1 MQTKYEDTLGLTYGF
16 EQFMPW
22 NRIFQDEDLVDSIT
36 DDPYEQELLKAACLS
51 DAINFTGPIGT
62 NVVTTQIKTTDWSPI
77 TEETLNSG
85 HSALSMALGTDVD
98 KLYVSFPQFTS
109 NAVWESLSATS
120 GSQVKEPPAKKYRM
134 YYWTNSGSR
143 YIIAAYVS
151 TKRYDGSAL
160 SAAAN
165 RCGLN
170 ADNGSMFRTFPT
182 ERLKDARY
190 PQRIGF
196 RIVKDVGV
204 SAISKSTIPKYINSL
219 FYCPKSTNQNW
230 QRNSLSSKLKNWGG
244 QVRLDVS
251 ISSLV

>member
-1 MQTKYEDTLGLTYGF
+1 M
-16 EQFMPW
+16 
-22 NRIFQDEDLVDSIT
+22 
-36 DDPYEQELLKAACLS
+36 
-51 DAINFTGPIGT
+51 
-62 NVVTTQIKTTDWSPI
+62 
-77 TEETLNSG
+77 
-85 HSALSMALGTDVD
+85 ALSTDVD

-109 NAVWESLSATS
+109 NAVWESSTATS
-120 GSQVKEPPAKKYRM
+120 GSEVKEPPAKKYRM

-151 TKRYDGSAL
+151 TKKYDGDPAL

-182 ERLKDARY
+182 ERLKNARY

-219 FYCPKSTNQNW
+219 FYCPKSTDKNW